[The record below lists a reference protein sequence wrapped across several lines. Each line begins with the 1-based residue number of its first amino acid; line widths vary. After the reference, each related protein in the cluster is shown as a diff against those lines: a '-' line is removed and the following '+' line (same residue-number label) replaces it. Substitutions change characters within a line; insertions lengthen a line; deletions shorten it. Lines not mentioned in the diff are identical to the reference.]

1 MGKLTEILSA
11 LNAQIG
17 NDKLGELITTE
28 AVTAIE
34 IDDEAVTDATTKL
47 KGLLTIDAAK
57 NNTDIQAFVRDQIKP
72 AMRRDL
78 LGNIDVELLQASR
91 DLYGD
96 EATSTLSAIEFT
108 SDRVKKFAQ
117 MAKDQLSKGVN
128 DKKLKEI
135 NDGLKNQINKINA
148 EFATKIEAK
157 DAEVIK
163 VKKGFTD
170 KLIKN
175 KVTSMLSSYK
185 YGEKYDEDF
194 IKQALFDDVFR
205 KIQKQAKLTLS
216 ADGTIVPKNPENP
229 ELDIYVNNNKVT
241 ELKEIIEPL
250 LEPFIKK
257 SDGRKPEVD
266 GKYVK
271 AKDTEMTQMAK
282 DLISRRA
289 EM

>member
-1 MGKLTEILSA
+1 MGKLIDILSA
-11 LNAQIG
+11 INAQIG
-17 NDKLGELITTE
+17 NDKLGELIKTE

-57 NNTDIQAFVRDQIKP
+57 NNTDIQAYVRDQIKP

-78 LGNIDVELLQASR
+78 LGKIDVEILSAAR

-96 EATSTLSAIEFT
+96 EATSKLNDIEFT
-108 SDRVKKFAQ
+108 NDRVKKFTQ
-117 MAKDQLSKGVN
+117 MAKDQISVGSK
-128 DKKLKEI
+128 DTKLKEI

-148 EFATKIEAK
+148 EHAHQIEAK
-157 DAEVIK
+157 DAEVVK

-175 KVTSMLSSYK
+175 QVTSMLSSYK
-185 YGEKYDEDF
+185 YGEKYEDDF
-194 IKQALFDDVFR
+194 IKKALFDDVFS
-205 KIQKQAKLTLS
+205 KLQKQANLTLS
-216 ADGTIVPKNPENP
+216 KDGTIVPKNPENP
-229 ELDIYVNNNKVT
+229 DLDIYVNNNKVT

-271 AKDTEMTQMAK
+271 AEETEMTQLAK
-282 DLISRRA
+282 DIQSRRGN
-289 EM
+289 